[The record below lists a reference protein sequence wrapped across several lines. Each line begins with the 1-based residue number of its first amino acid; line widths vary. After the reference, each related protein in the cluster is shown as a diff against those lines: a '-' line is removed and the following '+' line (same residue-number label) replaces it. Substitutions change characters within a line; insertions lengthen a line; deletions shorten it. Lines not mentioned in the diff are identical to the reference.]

1 MWTERDN
8 RLIREFRFKDFQEAF
23 TFMTRV
29 AFLSESHAHHPTMVN
44 TFSYVRVELHT
55 HDAGGVV
62 TRKDH
67 ELARD
72 IDALLQ
78 YGEDP
83 HGEAPPFDSRLRDG
97 TAPRKQTLTPQKRHP
112 TGCLFSC

>member
-1 MWTERDN
+1 
-8 RLIREFRFKDFQEAF
+8 
-23 TFMTRV
+23 MTRV

-67 ELARD
+67 DLAKD

-78 YGEDP
+78 
-83 HGEAPPFDSRLRDG
+83 
-97 TAPRKQTLTPQKRHP
+97 
-112 TGCLFSC
+112 

>member
-1 MWTERDN
+1 MTTKGGWLNPGNSFTPLKKARGFRAFFRVHWSQIRRLMWTERDN
-8 RLIREFRFKDFQEAF
+8 RLVREFRFKDFQEAF

-44 TFSYVRVELHT
+44 TFSYVRIELHT

-72 IDALLQ
+72 IDTLLQ
-78 YGEDP
+78 
-83 HGEAPPFDSRLRDG
+83 
-97 TAPRKQTLTPQKRHP
+97 
-112 TGCLFSC
+112 

>member
-1 MWTERDN
+1 MCRAFFRVHCLQIAPMWTERDN

-29 AFLSESHAHHPTMVN
+29 AFLAESHGHHPTFVN

-62 TRKDH
+62 TQKDR
-67 ELARD
+67 ELAKD
-72 IDALLQ
+72 IDQLLQ
-78 YGEDP
+78 
-83 HGEAPPFDSRLRDG
+83 
-97 TAPRKQTLTPQKRHP
+97 
-112 TGCLFSC
+112 

>member
-8 RLIREFRFKDFQEAF
+8 RLVREFRFKDFQEAF

-29 AFLSESHAHHPTMVN
+29 AFLAESHAHHPTMVN

-67 ELARD
+67 ELAQD
-72 IDALLQ
+72 IDALSISEVL
-78 YGEDP
+78 ETKK
-83 HGEAPPFDSRLRDG
+83 PPRGWLFHAVRRALTWSRRG
-97 TAPRKQTLTPQKRHP
+97 SQTP
-112 TGCLFSC
+112 

>member
-1 MWTERDN
+1 M
-8 RLIREFRFKDFQEAF
+8 
-23 TFMTRV
+23 
-29 AFLSESHAHHPTMVN
+29 SESHAHHPTMVN
-44 TFSYVRVELHT
+44 TFSYVRIELHT

-78 YGEDP
+78 
-83 HGEAPPFDSRLRDG
+83 
-97 TAPRKQTLTPQKRHP
+97 
-112 TGCLFSC
+112 

>member
-8 RLIREFRFKDFQEAF
+8 RLVREFRFKDFQEAF

-29 AFLSESHAHHPTMVN
+29 AFLAESHGHHPTMVN

-62 TRKDH
+62 TGKDRALS
-67 ELARD
+67 ED
-72 IDALLQ
+72 IDGLLQ
-78 YGEDP
+78 CCLLYTSPSPRDRSL
-83 HGEAPPFDSRLRDG
+83 SRMPSS
-97 TAPRKQTLTPQKRHP
+97 A
-112 TGCLFSC
+112 

>member
-29 AFLSESHAHHPTMVN
+29 AFFSESHAHHPTMVN
-44 TFSYVRVELHT
+44 TFSYVRIELHT

-62 TRKDH
+62 TRRITNWRATSTRCCNREKFSRTV
-67 ELARD
+67 ASTN
-72 IDALLQ
+72 
-78 YGEDP
+78 EDKNER
-83 HGEAPPFDSRLRDG
+83 HKK
-97 TAPRKQTLTPQKRHP
+97 APRRVPFQF
-112 TGCLFSC
+112 G